1 MKRKVTRNR
10 PARTASKPARR
21 VPAKASA
28 AAKSRGKRRA
38 PATVAQPDVIDSLV
52 SASAQALKLPIEQ
65 SWRGGIKFNLQLIL
79 RIATLVD
86 AFPLPDDTE
95 PGPVFHA

>member
-1 MKRKVTRNR
+1 MVE
-10 PARTASKPARR
+10 
-21 VPAKASA
+21 
-28 AAKSRGKRRA
+28 
-38 PATVAQPDVIDSLV
+38 QPDVIDSLV
-52 SASAQALKLPIEQ
+52 SASAQALRLPIER

-86 AFPLPDDTE
+86 EFPLPDDTE